1 MDPIVSLAEK
11 GNYALGAELV
21 RLKLAEQSQ
30 IDSVRLAFDEHLM
43 DGNIKRASILKIL
56 TWDMEGVEEKVI
68 LDYQIE
74 EFNLGFC
81 SLLSF
86 QIEREALPEFTLK
99 ECWATMSVPF
109 DSLSG
114 MFFVSTA
121 SYLSREVRK
130 HWEKR
135 LTPNIVW
142 FLSDLSS
149 LTRTLENMENEDE
162 KKLAGGAKSEDVPRD
177 EEEPVEGN
185 QEEAEPAEKG
195 EAVEGNREETEPID
209 EVSSESAR
217 ESEEPSPVMPTT
229 AGPEREVS

>member
-135 LTPNIVW
+135 LTPQHRLVSVGSILINPNPREHGKRGRKEACRWGEV
-142 FLSDLSS
+142 
-149 LTRTLENMENEDE
+149 
-162 KKLAGGAKSEDVPRD
+162 GGR
-177 EEEPVEGN
+177 
-185 QEEAEPAEKG
+185 
-195 EAVEGNREETEPID
+195 
-209 EVSSESAR
+209 SAR
-217 ESEEPSPVMPTT
+217 
-229 AGPEREVS
+229 